1 MQIISKHRHLF
12 AGRNNEA
19 NLFFALRIVAQQHRR
34 NRNGFLKKRGQR
46 MRRKLAKNLKEVQQ
60 SKEFLDLV
68 SKISKNKFFKRPIRV
83 DIDGTEN
90 IYIVTR

>member
-1 MQIISKHRHLF
+1 
-12 AGRNNEA
+12 
-19 NLFFALRIVAQQHRR
+19 
-34 NRNGFLKKRGQR
+34 

-90 IYIVTR
+90 IYSHSMNSSPTLNPSPSPSPAQILM